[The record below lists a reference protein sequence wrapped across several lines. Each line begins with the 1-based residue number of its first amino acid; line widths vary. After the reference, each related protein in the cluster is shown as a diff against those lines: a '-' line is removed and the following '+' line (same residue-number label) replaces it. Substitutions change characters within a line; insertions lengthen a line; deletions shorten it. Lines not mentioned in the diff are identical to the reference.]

1 MSKKQRFWLQLL
13 TYTVLV
19 VLAVYC
25 LFPFMWMIDT
35 ALKPLNEVR
44 TSHPTFLINHVTFDN
59 FTRVLLESKFITF
72 FGNSMYVA
80 FSTTILS
87 LIISIFA
94 GYALSRFGTYRG
106 VKVASLSMLL
116 SQMVPGV
123 LLLIPLY
130 LLMKNYHLL
139 DSYYSMILAYT
150 TFMVPL
156 CTFML
161 KGYFDTLPYEMEESA
176 EIDGCSRVGIIFRI
190 ILPVSVP
197 SLIATALFAF
207 VNAWNEFMFGFV
219 FINDEAH
226 RTLTPGITLFKGLY
240 TTDWGSIMA
249 ASVLSVIPVVIL
261 FLFMQRYLMDGMTA
275 GAVKG

>member
-1 MSKKQRFWLQLL
+1 MSKRQRLWLHVL
-13 TYTVLV
+13 TYAVLIII
-19 VLAVYC
+19 AIYC
-25 LFPFMWMIDT
+25 LFPFLWMADT
-35 ALKPLNEVR
+35 ALKPMNEVR
-44 TSHPTFLINHVTFDN
+44 TSHPTFWINHLTFSN
-59 FTRVLLESKFITF
+59 FSRVLWQSKFIRF

-80 FSTTILS
+80 LATTILS

-94 GYALSRFGTYRG
+94 GYALSRFRAYRG
-106 VKVASLSMLL
+106 VKVVSVTLLL

-123 LLLIPLY
+123 LLLVPLY

-139 DSYYSMILAYT
+139 DTYYSMILAYT

-161 KGYFDTLPYEMEESA
+161 KGYFDSIPYEMEESA

-190 ILPVSVP
+190 ILPVSIP

-249 ASVLSVIPVVIL
+249 ASVLSVVPVVIL
-261 FLFMQRYLMDGMTA
+261 FIFMQKFLIDGMTA